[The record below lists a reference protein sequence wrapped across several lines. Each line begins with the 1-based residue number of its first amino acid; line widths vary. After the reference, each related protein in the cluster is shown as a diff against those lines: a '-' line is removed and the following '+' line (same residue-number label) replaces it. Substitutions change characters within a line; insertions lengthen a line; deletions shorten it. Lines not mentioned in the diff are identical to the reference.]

1 VLGLKDRAK
10 AVTRHGTALASRLQ
24 ETVAASGTVEESP
37 AVEDQVALARVLEI
51 DQGEAI
57 LIALASRSPLSLL
70 LTGDKRSL
78 RALAAEPAC
87 TPIVER
93 LAGRVV
99 VLEQLVRAI
108 VTTYPFESIRD
119 KIVPAV
125 AVDTSIRAVWGSG
138 ALAKRADVLAGL
150 DAYIQDLRGQTGE
163 LLRP

>member
-1 VLGLKDRAK
+1 
-10 AVTRHGTALASRLQ
+10 
-24 ETVAASGTVEESP
+24 
-37 AVEDQVALARVLEI
+37 
-51 DQGEAI
+51 
-57 LIALASRSPLSLL
+57 
-70 LTGDKRSL
+70 
-78 RALAAEPAC
+78 
-87 TPIVER
+87 
-93 LAGRVV
+93 V